1 LTGRNTRKRRI
12 SIEKIIHA
20 VFMLVPQRYDAEAT
34 ATKTALVTLRETSNV
49 LRTLIFTGS
58 KNQRLLVTIRE
69 RSATKLDVSQ
79 GSSAIK

>member
-1 LTGRNTRKRRI
+1 
-12 SIEKIIHA
+12 
-20 VFMLVPQRYDAEAT
+20 MLVPQRYDAEAT